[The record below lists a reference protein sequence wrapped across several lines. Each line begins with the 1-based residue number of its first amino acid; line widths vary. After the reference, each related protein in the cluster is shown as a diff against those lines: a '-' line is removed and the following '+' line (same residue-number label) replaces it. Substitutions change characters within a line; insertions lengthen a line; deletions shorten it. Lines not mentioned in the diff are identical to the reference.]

1 MIKKYS
7 SIFMGRLV
15 LMESIKII
23 INKIKDGTIKE
34 MWEEFKWMFS
44 YAKRYKKEIIF
55 YIFLGIFS
63 TVMTLVSSI
72 ASKELIDV
80 VTGHDMAGAPLIAC
94 VMIGMALFSLF
105 FSSIMSR
112 ITLKINIRIQNDI
125 QADIFD
131 KIIDVNWLDLS
142 KYPSGDILN
151 RFGSDVGTVAN
162 SAIGWVPDLVVGI
175 FNFIATLAVIMYYDP
190 TMMVLTLLN
199 APVMLLS
206 SKLLMSRMRDHT
218 KKVKEMNSEVTH
230 FQTETFSN
238 IDSIK
243 SFDLTSLFSRRLR
256 NFQSRYRD
264 VNLEYNLFSIKTNII
279 LSLIGMVIQ
288 YSFFGWAVYRL
299 WSGHITYGEMTLFM
313 TQAGRLSSSFSS
325 LISIIPSTVSSTI
338 SAARLMEII
347 NLPREDRN
355 LGDSNELKKVA
366 NSGFSIRLRDVDFSY
381 VEDQQVIKSSDFEA
395 HRNEIV
401 AIVGPSGE
409 GKTTLIRM
417 FLGLILPNSGDAIL
431 IDKYGKEVNLNA
443 STRKYFS
450 YVPQGNTIFSG
461 TIAQN
466 LRMVKEDAT
475 DEEIIEAL
483 KIACAYDFVKKMPE
497 GINSEVGPRGLGLSE
512 GQSQRI
518 SIARAVLRDA
528 PILLLDEATS
538 ALDITTE
545 RNVLRNIIQQKPNK
559 TCIVTTH
566 RPSVLNM
573 SQRVYRV
580 MDKTVT
586 ELCEEESAKMA
597 IDF

>member
-1 MIKKYS
+1 
-7 SIFMGRLV
+7 
-15 LMESIKII
+15 MESIKII

-34 MWEEFKWMFS
+34 MWEEFKWMFG
-44 YAKRYKKEIIF
+44 YDKKYKKEIVF

-63 TVMTLVSSI
+63 TVMTLASSI

-80 VTGHDMAGAPLIAC
+80 VTGHDIKGAPLIA
-94 VMIGMALFSLF
+94 VIMIGMALFSLF

-112 ITLKINIRIQNDI
+112 ITMKINIRIQNDI
-125 QADIFD
+125 QAE
-131 KIIDVNWLDLS
+131 IIDVNWLDLS

-151 RFGSDVGTVAN
+151 RFSSDVGTVAN
-162 SAIGWVPDLVVGI
+162 SAIGWVPDLVVNI
-175 FNFIATLAVIMYYDP
+175 FNFIATLGVIMYYDP
-190 TMMVLTLLN
+190 TMMVLTALN

-206 SKLLMSRMRDHT
+206 SKILMSRMRDYT
-218 KKVKEMNSEVTH
+218 KKVKEMNSDVLH

-238 IDSIK
+238 MDSIK
-243 SFDLTSLFSRRLR
+243 SFDLTSLFSKRLR
-256 NFQSRYRD
+256 NFQSKYKE

-279 LSLIGMVIQ
+279 LSLIGMVIE

-299 WSGHITYGEMTLFM
+299 WSGYITYGEMTLFL
-313 TQAGRLSSSFSS
+313 TQAGRLSSAFSS
-325 LISIIPSTVSSTI
+325 LVSIIPSTVGSTI
-338 SAARLMEII
+338 SAGRLMEII
-347 NLPREDRN
+347 NLPRERRN
-355 LGDSNELKKVA
+355 IDDSKELNKVA
-366 NSGFSIRLRDVDFSY
+366 SSGFSIRLREVDFAY
-381 VEDQQVIKSSDFEA
+381 VEDDKVIKSSSFEA

-417 FLGLILPNSGDAIL
+417 FLGLILPNSGESIL
-431 IDKYGKEVNLNA
+431 IDKNGKEVDLNA
-443 STRKYFS
+443 STRKFFS

-461 TIAQN
+461 TIAEN

-475 DEEIIEAL
+475 DDEIIEVL
-483 KIACAYDFVKKMPE
+483 EIACAYDFVKKLPE

-528 PILLLDEATS
+528 PVLLLDEATS
-538 ALDITTE
+538 ALDVATE
-545 RNVLRNIIQQKPNK
+545 REVLRNIIQQKPNK

-573 SQRVYRV
+573 CQRVYRV
-580 MDKTVT
+580 MNKTIT
-586 ELCEEESAKMA
+586 ELCEEESSAMA

>member
-1 MIKKYS
+1 
-7 SIFMGRLV
+7 
-15 LMESIKII
+15 MESIKII

-34 MWEEFKWMFS
+34 MWEEFKWMFG
-44 YAKRYKKEIIF
+44 YAKKYKKEIVF

-63 TVMTLVSSI
+63 TVMTLASSI
-72 ASKELIDV
+72 SSKELIDV
-80 VTGHDMAGAPLIAC
+80 VTGHDIKGAPLIA
-94 VMIGMALFSLF
+94 VIMIGMALFSLF

-112 ITLKINIRIQNDI
+112 ITMKINIRIQNDI

-151 RFGSDVGTVAN
+151 RFSSDVGTVAN
-162 SAIGWVPDLVVGI
+162 SAIGWVPDLVVNI
-175 FNFIATLAVIMYYDP
+175 FNFIATLGVIMYYDP
-190 TMMVLTLLN
+190 TMMVLTALN

-206 SKLLMSRMRDHT
+206 SKILMSRMRDYT
-218 KKVKEMNSEVTH
+218 KKVKEMNSDVLH

-238 IDSIK
+238 MDSIK
-243 SFDLTSLFSRRLR
+243 SFDLTSLFSKRLR
-256 NFQSRYRD
+256 NFQSKYKE

-279 LSLIGMVIQ
+279 LSLIGMVIE

-299 WSGHITYGEMTLFM
+299 WSGYITYGEMTLFL
-313 TQAGRLSSSFSS
+313 TQAGRLSSAFSS
-325 LISIIPSTVSSTI
+325 LVSIIPSTVGSTI
-338 SAARLMEII
+338 SAGRIMEII
-347 NLPREDRN
+347 NLPRERRN
-355 LGDSNELKKVA
+355 IDDSKELNNVA
-366 NSGFSIRLRDVDFSY
+366 SSGFSIRLRDVDFAY
-381 VEDQQVIKSSDFEA
+381 VEDDKVIKSSSFEA

-417 FLGLILPNSGDAIL
+417 FLGLILPNSGESIL
-431 IDKYGKEVNLNA
+431 IDKNGKEVDLNA
-443 STRKYFS
+443 STRKFFS

-461 TIAQN
+461 TIAEN

-475 DEEIIEAL
+475 DDEIIEVL
-483 KIACAYDFVKKMPE
+483 EIACAYDFVKKLPE

-528 PILLLDEATS
+528 PVLLLDEATS
-538 ALDITTE
+538 ALDVATE
-545 RNVLRNIIQQKPNK
+545 REVLRNIIQQKPNK

-573 SQRVYRV
+573 CQRVYRV
-580 MDKTVT
+580 MNKTIT
-586 ELCEEESAKMA
+586 ELCEEESSAMA

>member
-1 MIKKYS
+1 
-7 SIFMGRLV
+7 
-15 LMESIKII
+15 MESIKII

-34 MWEEFKWMFS
+34 MWEEFKWMFG
-44 YAKRYKKEIIF
+44 YAKKYKKEIVF

-63 TVMTLVSSI
+63 TLMTLASSI

-80 VTGHDMAGAPLIAC
+80 VTGHDIKGAPLIA
-94 VMIGMALFSLF
+94 VIMIGMALFSLL

-112 ITLKINIRIQNDI
+112 ITMKINIRIQNDI

-151 RFGSDVGTVAN
+151 RFSSDVGTVAN
-162 SAIGWVPDLVVGI
+162 SAIGWVPDLVVNI
-175 FNFIATLAVIMYYDP
+175 FNFIATLGVIMYYDP
-190 TMMVLTLLN
+190 TMMVLTALN

-206 SKLLMSRMRDHT
+206 SKILMSRMRDYT
-218 KKVKEMNSEVTH
+218 KKVKEMNSDVLH

-238 IDSIK
+238 MDSIK
-243 SFDLTSLFSRRLR
+243 SFDLTSLFSKRLR
-256 NFQSRYRD
+256 NFQSKYKE

-279 LSLIGMVIQ
+279 LSLIGMVIE

-299 WSGHITYGEMTLFM
+299 WSGYITYGEMTLFL
-313 TQAGRLSSSFSS
+313 TQAGRLSSAFSS
-325 LISIIPSTVSSTI
+325 LVSIIPSTVGSTI
-338 SAARLMEII
+338 SAGRLMEII
-347 NLPREDRN
+347 NLPRERRN
-355 LGDSNELKKVA
+355 IDDSKELNKVA
-366 NSGFSIRLRDVDFSY
+366 SSGFSIRLRDVDFAY
-381 VEDQQVIKSSDFEA
+381 VEDDKVIKSSSFEA

-417 FLGLILPNSGDAIL
+417 FLGLILPNSGESIL
-431 IDKYGKEVNLNA
+431 IDKNGKEVDLNA
-443 STRKYFS
+443 STRKFFS

-461 TIAQN
+461 TIAEN

-475 DEEIIEAL
+475 DDEIIEVL
-483 KIACAYDFVKKMPE
+483 EIACAYDFVKKLPE

-528 PILLLDEATS
+528 PVLLLDEATS
-538 ALDITTE
+538 ALDVATE
-545 RNVLRNIIQQKPNK
+545 REVLRNIIQQKPNK

-573 SQRVYRV
+573 CQRVYRV
-580 MDKTVT
+580 MNKTIT
-586 ELCEEESAKMA
+586 ELCEEESSAMA